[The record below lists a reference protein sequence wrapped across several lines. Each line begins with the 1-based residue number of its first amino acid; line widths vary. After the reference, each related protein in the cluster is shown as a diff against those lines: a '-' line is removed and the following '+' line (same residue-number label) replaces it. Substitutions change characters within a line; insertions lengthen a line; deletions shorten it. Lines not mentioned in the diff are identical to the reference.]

1 MTRELLLS
9 CPVPTREPLLTNQ
22 TEERFSSRVGMLL
35 CVLGIAVGTGNIWRF
50 PRIAAQ
56 NAGDD
61 GAGAFLVA
69 WVVFLFVWSVPLI
82 IAEYAL
88 GRKGR
93 MGVVGTFAKIA
104 GKHFAWMGAFVGF
117 VATAIMFYYSVVA
130 GWCVYYLIQMTIE
143 PLPLGTEAA
152 QGVWD
157 GFQGGG
163 FPVAFHALT
172 MGLGAIVVWSGIKS
186 IERAN
191 RILIPALLL
200 IVVISLLRTLTLDG
214 SYEGI
219 AFLFTPDWSTL
230 AKPQIWLEALTQN
243 AWDTGAGWG
252 LILTYGAYMQS
263 RHGVVQNAIITGV
276 GNNTVSLLAAIVI
289 FGTVFAILGAEMS
302 KAEVLQIMQSSGP
315 AATGLTFIWMPQLF
329 AKVPAGNLF
338 AILFFLGLSF
348 AAFSSLISM
357 IELTTR
363 ILVDFGV
370 ARRQAILG
378 VCVVGFTLGIPS
390 AINLEFFANQDFVW
404 GVALMISGAFI
415 AFAVIRYGASQF
427 RTENIDNQPDDWNA
441 GPLWDKIICY
451 VIPALAAILLGWWLY
466 QAGSVYAPDRWF
478 DPFDPFS
485 VMTCL
490 VQWGAVLLLFFLLNR
505 WMVRRTSA
513 SKSE

>member
-1 MTRELLLS
+1 MGL
-9 CPVPTREPLLTNQ
+9 
-22 TEERFSSRVGMLL
+22 LL

-69 WVVFLFVWSVPLI
+69 WIVFLFVWSVPLI

-93 MGVVGTFAKIA
+93 MGVIGTFAKIA
-104 GKHFAWMGAFVGF
+104 GEKYAWMGAFVGF

-130 GWCVYYLIQMTIE
+130 GWCVYYLIKMTVA
-143 PLPLGTEAA
+143 PLPLSAEAA
-152 QGVWD
+152 QSVWD

-163 FPVAFHALT
+163 FPVAFHALA
-172 MGLGAIVVWSGIKS
+172 MGLGAVVVWNGIRS

-191 RILIPALLL
+191 LVLIPALLL
-200 IVVISLLRTLTLDG
+200 IVIISLVRTLTLDG
-214 SYEGI
+214 SSEGI
-219 AFLFTPDWSTL
+219 RFLFTPDWSTL
-230 AKPQIWLEALTQN
+230 SHPKIWLEALTQN

-252 LILTYGAYMQS
+252 LILTYGAYMQR
-263 RHGVVQNAIITGV
+263 RHGIVKNAVITGV
-276 GNNTVSLLAAIVI
+276 GNNTVSLLAATVI

-302 KAEVLQIMQSSGP
+302 KAEVLNIMKTSGP

-329 AKVPAGNLF
+329 AKMPAGSVF

-348 AAFSSLISM
+348 AAFSSLIAM
-357 IELTTR
+357 IELSTR

-378 VCVVGFTLGIPS
+378 VCIVGFTLGIPS

-415 AFAVIRYGASQF
+415 AFAVIRHGTSRF
-427 RTENIDNQPDDWNA
+427 RTESIDNQPHDWNA
-441 GPLWDKIICY
+441 GSLWDIAIRF
-451 VIPALAAILLGWWLY
+451 VIPTLAVVLLGWWLY
-466 QAGSVYAPDRWF
+466 QAASVYSPDRWF
-478 DPFDPFS
+478 DPLEPFS

-490 VQWGAVLLLFFLLNR
+490 MQWGIVLVLFILLNR
-505 WMVRRTSA
+505 QLARRTLGSR
-513 SKSE
+513 SG

>member
-1 MTRELLLS
+1 MANHTD
-9 CPVPTREPLLTNQ
+9 Q
-22 TEERFSSRVGMLL
+22 RFSSRLGLLL

-69 WVVFLFVWSVPLI
+69 WLVFLFVWSVPLI

-88 GRKGR
+88 GRRGR

-104 GKHFAWMGAFVGF
+104 GEKFAWMGAFVGF

-130 GWCVYYLIQMTIE
+130 GWCIYYLLKMSTA
-143 PLPLGTEAA
+143 PLPLSAEAA

-163 FPVAFHALT
+163 FPVAFHALA
-172 MGLGAIVVWSGIKS
+172 MGLGAIVVWNGIRS

-191 RILIPALLL
+191 VVLIPALLL
-200 IVVISLLRTLTLDG
+200 IVFISLGRTLTLDG
-214 SYEGI
+214 ASEGI
-219 AFLFTPDWSTL
+219 RFLFTPDWSTL
-230 AKPQIWLEALTQN
+230 AQPRIWLEALTQN

-263 RHGVVQNAIITGV
+263 RHGVVKNAVITGV
-276 GNNTVSLLAAIVI
+276 GNNTVSLLAAIII
-289 FGTVFAILGAEMS
+289 FGTVFAVLGAEMS
-302 KAEVLQIMQSSGP
+302 KAEVLDVMKTSGP

-329 AKVPAGNLF
+329 AKMPAGSLF

-357 IELTTR
+357 IELSTR

-378 VCVVGFTLGIPS
+378 ICAIGFTLGIPS

-415 AFAVIRYGASQF
+415 AFAVIRHGAARF
-427 RTENIDNQPDDWNA
+427 RKEAIDNQPHDWNA
-441 GPLWDKIICY
+441 GPLWDAAMRF
-451 VIPALAAILLGWWLY
+451 VIPLLAPVLLGWWLY
-466 QAGSVYAPDRWF
+466 QAARVYAPDRWF

-490 VQWGAVLLLFFLLNR
+490 VQWGAAMAVFILLNR
-505 WMVRRTSA
+505 WMSRKTLGQNS
-513 SKSE
+513 SSQD